1 MTLTDY
7 YRSRFRFEFF
17 AFIYIQIDSNGVF
30 SPTPSPI
37 CELFYSIQYICILI
51 VFKYNKII
59 LTHSLMAFGTFHNIF
74 IHSDGI
80 LEFIS

>member
-1 MTLTDY
+1 MSTVTIFTVYLNLSRVTICVTL
-7 YRSRFRFEFF
+7 
-17 AFIYIQIDSNGVF
+17 GVI
-30 SPTPSPI
+30 SY
-37 CELFYSIQYICILI
+37 LFQYICILI

-74 IHSDGI
+74 VHSDGI